1 MRFNSFGIKIA
12 KGICQ
17 EIGVRVYRSQ
27 KMSKSKEILQK
38 KAKSSESLKESI
50 DDEAEQAAPSE
61 SLEPQTIINKEGKE
75 VLVFEDPLHSKE
87 NRSIVNYS
95 IFRGKWE
102 FENIDDLDEG
112 DNEKCAVQFTP
123 TKDSSSIIITFKS
136 QKDRVEFMDSIYS
149 DNEMKQMGSG
159 MRFEKLANSKILRTT
174 GGLIGI
180 GLAGYGLYKLF
191 FGKKEEK

>member
-1 MRFNSFGIKIA
+1 
-12 KGICQ
+12 
-17 EIGVRVYRSQ
+17 
-27 KMSKSKEILQK
+27 MSKSKEILQK
-38 KAKSSESLKESI
+38 KAKSSETLKESI
-50 DDEAEQAAPSE
+50 DDKVNKTAASE
-61 SLEPQTIINKEGKE
+61 SAEPQTIVNEEGKE

-136 QKDRVEFMDSIYS
+136 LKDRVEFMDSIYS
-149 DNEMKQMGSG
+149 DNEMKQIGGG
-159 MRFEKLANSKILRTT
+159 MRLERLANSKILRTT

-180 GLAGYGLYKLF
+180 GLAGYGLYRLF
-191 FGKKEEK
+191 FGKKTDK

>member
-1 MRFNSFGIKIA
+1 
-12 KGICQ
+12 
-17 EIGVRVYRSQ
+17 
-27 KMSKSKEILQK
+27 MSKSKEILQK

-50 DDEAEQAAPSE
+50 DDEAE
-61 SLEPQTIINKEGKE
+61 SLEPKTIINKEGKE

>member
-1 MRFNSFGIKIA
+1 
-12 KGICQ
+12 
-17 EIGVRVYRSQ
+17 
-27 KMSKSKEILQK
+27 MSKTKDILEK

-50 DDEAEQAAPSE
+50 DDEVEQTTTSE
-61 SLEPQTIINKEGKE
+61 SSEPQTIVNEEGKE
-75 VLVFEDPLHSKE
+75 VLVFEDPLHTKE
-87 NRSIVNYS
+87 NRSVVNYS

-123 TKDSSSIIITFKS
+123 QKDASSIIITFKS
-136 QKDRVEFMDSIYS
+136 LKDRVEFMDSIYS
-149 DNEMKQMGSG
+149 DNEMKQIGGG
-159 MRFEKLANSKILRTT
+159 MRLENLANSKILRTT

-180 GLAGYGLYKLF
+180 GLAGYGLYRSL